1 MLDSRKACLVVTA
14 LVLLGSCGGVVKG
27 FSVVP
32 NQLCRGDSVIVRWST
47 KGATR
52 LLALRSEAS
61 SEDSEE
67 EVIARIFEIP
77 VGNEGVATFWPDESV
92 EFQVRTVR
100 RGREAYARKAV
111 VVSPSEPWSDTFA
124 VFVVPS
130 GGDSLRG
137 SDTLGRFW
145 QDNIKIRTIWSAEA
159 DRPFRIRFR
168 GHEALLTPD
177 GAPSA
182 AFEGMSASGAWEIGC
197 ALLPDEHS
205 GSQAMPE
212 IDRIHFGLE
221 LSCERGN

>member
-100 RGREAYARKAV
+100 RGREAYA
-111 VVSPSEPWSDTFA
+111 